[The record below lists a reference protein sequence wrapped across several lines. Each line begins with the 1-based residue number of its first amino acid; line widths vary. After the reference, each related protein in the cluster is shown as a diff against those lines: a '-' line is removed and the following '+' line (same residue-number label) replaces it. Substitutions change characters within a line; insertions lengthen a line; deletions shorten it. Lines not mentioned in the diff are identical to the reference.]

1 MLYAA
6 YGSNLHPVRLTRRIP
21 SATFVATAFLPR
33 WSLHFHKRSK
43 DSSGKCN
50 IVRGS
55 NGVHVAIFEVSI
67 EDKRT
72 LDGIEG
78 VGFGYAEALLQ
89 VPGVGECHTYVAEE
103 SHVDEALLP
112 YDWYRAMVLG
122 GARFHGFPR
131 DYLQVIESI
140 GAWPDP
146 DAARSAREWRT
157 VDLFGEKHG

>member
-6 YGSNLHPVRLTRRIP
+6 YGSNLHPVRLTQRIA
-21 SATFVATAFLPR
+21 SAALVTTALLPE
-33 WSLHFHKRSK
+33 WSLRFHKRSK
-43 DSSGKCN
+43 DDSGKCN
-50 IVRGS
+50 IVGGGD
-55 NGVHVAIFEVSI
+55 GVHVAVYEVNT
-67 EDKRT
+67 EDKLT
-72 LDGIEG
+72 LDRIEG

-103 SHVDEALLP
+103 SHVDEELLP

-140 GAWPDP
+140 GVWPDP
-146 DAARSAREWRT
+146 DAERRAREWQR
-157 VDLFGEKHG
+157 VNLFGDNHT